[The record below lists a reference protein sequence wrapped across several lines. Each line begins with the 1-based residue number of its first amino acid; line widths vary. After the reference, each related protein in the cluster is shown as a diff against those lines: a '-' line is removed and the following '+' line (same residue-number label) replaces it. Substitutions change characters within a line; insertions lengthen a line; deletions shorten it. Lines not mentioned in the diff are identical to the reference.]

1 MTKDQLRTEIEKT
14 FHKLITDEIKEQ
26 AIDFTVMWVNKNKLD
41 VDRNTLFQVL
51 EIVRSALDDA
61 YYKSID
67 RCMASL
73 EPKIQE
79 FVDDTN
85 PLAPTK

>member
-26 AIDFTVMWVNKNKLD
+26 VIDFTVMWVNKNKLD

-51 EIVRSALDDA
+51 EVVRSAMDDS
-61 YYKSID
+61 YYKSVD
-67 RCMASL
+67 RCMNALDS
-73 EPKIQE
+73 KIQE

>member
-1 MTKDQLRTEIEKT
+1 MNKDQLKVEIEKT

-26 AIDFTVMWVNKNKLD
+26 VIDFTVLWVQKNKLD

-51 EIVRSALDDA
+51 EVVRSAMDDS
-61 YYKSID
+61 YYNSVD
-67 RCMASL
+67 RCMNSL
-73 EPKIQE
+73 DSKIQE

-85 PLAPTK
+85 PLAHTS